1 MEITG
6 ERSCA
11 YESVGYCFCGSD
23 VLIVYSHGVCAC
35 NRAPQCLHDGT
46 RHCNRAYR
54 AGDTIERI
62 TPDTVSLIACKG
74 AESEARVAGG
84 VLYHR
89 LVLQERHDSVRV
101 EVREQLVID
110 SVPYPVY
117 VDGASQRPVSV
128 WIWRV
133 VAIAAIVVAGVCLL
147 CGMRR

>member
-1 MEITG
+1 MRAWAIVFVAVMFLSCTRTVYVPVT
-6 ERSCA
+6 ERRNV
-11 YESVGYCFCGSD
+11 YTTVRD
-23 VLIVYSHGVCAC
+23 TVIVLTE
-35 NRAPQCLHDGT
+35 R
-46 RHCNRAYR
+46 
-54 AGDTIERI
+54 GDTIERI

-117 VDGASQRPVSV
+117 VDGSSESSIPAR
-128 WIWRV
+128 IWKV
-133 VAIAAIVVAGVCLL
+133 VAIVAIVVAGICLL
-147 CGMRR
+147 CGVRR

>member
-1 MEITG
+1 MPVT
-6 ERSCA
+6 ERRNV
-11 YESVGYCFCGSD
+11 YTTVRD
-23 VLIVYSHGVCAC
+23 TVIVLTE
-35 NRAPQCLHDGT
+35 R
-46 RHCNRAYR
+46 
-54 AGDTIERI
+54 GDTIERI

>member
-1 MEITG
+1 MRAWAIVFVAVMFLSCTRTVYVPVT
-6 ERSCA
+6 ERRNV
-11 YESVGYCFCGSD
+11 YTTVRD
-23 VLIVYSHGVCAC
+23 TVIVLTE
-35 NRAPQCLHDGT
+35 R
-46 RHCNRAYR
+46 
-54 AGDTIERI
+54 GDTIERI

-133 VAIAAIVVAGVCLL
+133 VAIAAIVVAGVCLM

>member
-1 MEITG
+1 MRAWAIVFVAVMFLSCTRTVYVPVT
-6 ERSCA
+6 ERRNV
-11 YESVGYCFCGSD
+11 YTTVRD
-23 VLIVYSHGVCAC
+23 TVIVLTE
-35 NRAPQCLHDGT
+35 R
-46 RHCNRAYR
+46 
-54 AGDTIERI
+54 GDTIERI